1 MAAKTP
7 AQWKTLFE
15 NVPFHRENYYTG
27 PLGPDYTP
35 GGTCLRLW
43 APTAEAVTVT
53 LYHKGDG
60 GAVLGTEPLVRGAH
74 GVWSV
79 WLPGE
84 QHGRYYTFAVTV
96 DGITRETG
104 DPYAQ
109 AAGVNG
115 VRSMIVDLARTAPSG
130 WERDVRPNIPP
141 AQRAVWEV
149 SVRDFSQDAASGVR
163 PAWRGKYMAFTQQG
177 TTLHGDGIHPTCLN
191 YLKRLGVKYVQL
203 MPIFDFGSV
212 DEAKPL
218 LRQYNWGYDPTNFN
232 VPEGSYSTDP
242 TRGEVR
248 IRECREMIAALHAA
262 GIGVVMDVVYNHTY
276 RTENPLNNTVPYY
289 FFRQNPDGSFSN
301 GSGCGNEFA
310 SERPMARR
318 YLIDSILYW
327 AKEYHIDGFRFDLMG
342 LYDAE
347 SINAVRAALDSLP
360 GGRDI
365 LLYGEPWQ
373 GGASQLH
380 RYEANKANLAML
392 NERVGIFCDDTRD
405 AIKGGCFD
413 AREPGYVEGKPGS
426 FWDIGAAVAAWCRSD
441 RLPPHAPSQIV
452 SYVSA
457 HDNFTLWDKLLCVR
471 YEKPEFTAR
480 DTVALAQNR
489 LAAGIY
495 LTSFGLPFMQAGEE
509 FARTKKG
516 VGNSYRSSPALNRLD
531 WNRAEQYHALVDYY
545 RGLLALRAAFPR
557 LGSTDRHAP
566 EALQFF
572 ALEQP
577 LVGWMLPAVWGDGA
591 AWSALCVFYNPTDT
605 TCTVSLPAGQWKLLS
620 DGTSSSLWRGQ
631 SRVFTGN
638 ATLAPYSATI
648 FGAV

>member
-96 DGITRETG
+96 NGITRETG
-104 DPYAQ
+104 DPYAR

-130 WERDVRPNIPP
+130 WERDVRPTIPP

-276 RTENPLNNTVPYY
+276 RTETPLNNTVPYY

-347 SINAVRAALDSLP
+347 SINAVRAALDALP

-516 VGNSYRSSPALNRLD
+516 VGNSYRSSPTLNRLD
-531 WNRAEQYHALVDYY
+531 WNRAEKYHALVDYY

-577 LVGWMLPAVWGDGA
+577 LVGWTLPAVWGDGA
-591 AWSALCVFYNPTDT
+591 AWSALCVFYNPTET
-605 TCTVSLPAGQWKLLS
+605 ACTVPLPAGQWKLLS
-620 DGTSSSLWRGQ
+620 NGTSSSLWRGQ
-631 SRVFTGN
+631 SRIFTGN
-638 ATLAPYSATI
+638 APLAPYSATI

>member
-104 DPYAQ
+104 DPYAR

-177 TTLHGDGIHPTCLN
+177 TTLHSDGIHPTCLN

-276 RTENPLNNTVPYY
+276 RTENPLNSTVPYY

-347 SINAVRAALDSLP
+347 SINAVRAALDALP

-516 VGNSYRSSPALNRLD
+516 VGNSYRSSPTLNRLD

-591 AWSALCVFYNPTDT
+591 AWSALCVFYNPTET
-605 TCTVSLPAGQWKLLS
+605 ACTVSLPAGQWKLLS

-631 SRVFTGN
+631 SRIFTGN
-638 ATLAPYSATI
+638 APLAPYSATI
-648 FGAV
+648 LGAV

>member
-27 PLGPDYTP
+27 PLGPDYPP

-74 GVWSV
+74 GVWSI

-84 QHGRYYTFAVTV
+84 QHGRYYTFAVTA

-104 DPYAQ
+104 DPYAR

-591 AWSALCVFYNPTDT
+591 VWSTLCVFYNPTET
-605 TCTVSLPAGQWKLLS
+605 ACTVSLPAGQWKLLS

-631 SRVFTGN
+631 SRIFTGK
-638 ATLAPYSATI
+638 AALAPYSATI

>member
-74 GVWSV
+74 GVWSI

-104 DPYAQ
+104 DPYAR

-130 WERDVRPNIPP
+130 WERDVRPTIPP

-441 RLPPHAPSQIV
+441 RLPPHAPSQTV

-591 AWSALCVFYNPTDT
+591 VWSALCVFYNPTET

-620 DGTSSSLWRGQ
+620 DGTSSSLWRGP
-631 SRVFTGN
+631 SRIFTGK
-638 ATLAPYSATI
+638 AALAPYSATI

>member
-60 GAVLGTEPLVRGAH
+60 GAVLDTKPLVRGAQ

-104 DPYAQ
+104 DPYAR

-130 WERDVRPNIPP
+130 WERDVRPHIPP

-301 GSGCGNEFA
+301 GSGCGNEFV

-413 AREPGYVEGKPGS
+413 ARETGYVEGKPGS
-426 FWDIGAAVAAWCRSD
+426 FWDIGASVAAWCRSEK
-441 RLPPHAPSQIV
+441 LPPHAPGQII

-457 HDNFTLWDKLLCVR
+457 HDNFTLWDKLLMVR
-471 YEKPEFTAR
+471 YARPEFAAVDKT
-480 DTVALAQNR
+480 ALAQNR

-495 LTSFGLPFMQAGEE
+495 LTSMGLPFWQAGEE

-516 VGNSYRSSPALNRLD
+516 QGNSYRSSPALNRLD
-531 WNRAEQYHALVDYY
+531 WHRAEQFHSLVDYY
-545 RGLLALRAAFPR
+545 RGLIGLRAAFPR
-557 LGSTDRHAP
+557 LG
-566 EALQFF
+566 ALDKAGPAAIEFF
-572 ALEQP
+572 PLEQP
-577 LVGWMLPAVWGDGA
+577 LVGWRLPAQWGDGA
-591 AWSALCVFYNPTDT
+591 AWSALCVYYNPTET
-605 TCTVSLPAGQWKLLS
+605 AQVVTLPGGSWKLLS
-620 DGTSSSLWRGQ
+620 DGISSSLWRGS
-631 SRVFTGN
+631 SRICTGQ
-638 ATLAPYSATI
+638 TVLLPLSATV
-648 FGAV
+648 FGQV

>member
-96 DGITRETG
+96 NGITRETG
-104 DPYAQ
+104 DPYAR

-203 MPIFDFGSV
+203 MPIFDFGTV

-276 RTENPLNNTVPYY
+276 RTETPLNNTVPYY

-342 LYDAE
+342 LYDVE

-426 FWDIGAAVAAWCRSD
+426 FWDIGGAVAAWCRSD

-471 YEKPEFTAR
+471 YKKPEFTAR

-495 LTSFGLPFMQAGEE
+495 LTSVGLPFMQAGEE

-591 AWSALCVFYNPTDT
+591 AWSALCVFYNPTET
-605 TCTVSLPAGQWKLLS
+605 TRTVALPAGQWKLLS
-620 DGTSSSLWRGQ
+620 DGTSSSLWRGP
-631 SRVFTGN
+631 SRVFTGK
-638 ATLAPYSATI
+638 AALAPYSATI